1 MPDLRLW
8 SALAW
13 RNVWRNRRRS
23 VLTLSIVAV
32 ACSAIL
38 LAFGFI
44 LASFEGL
51 KYSIIYGGAGHFQ
64 LAQGAEFADAE
75 NKPLEFG
82 LTHERLQALQQQLS
96 SHASTRRILPRLNF
110 QGLISNGE
118 VTRTFS
124 AEGLDP
130 EPEWQAFGKNVDMVA
145 GDYLDGDNPLSIVL
159 GRHLAD
165 RLHAKPGDTLT
176 LVSSAVNGQMN
187 AVDVTVKG
195 IVSTGIA
202 ARDVYYMAMPLA
214 GAQQL
219 LRTEKVSRVVVLLKD
234 DPDASTLANL
244 ERTLPLGVQLRTW
257 QQLNPVYDQLVR
269 LYRGQF
275 WVLGGILLAVAFL
288 AILNTIIMN
297 VMERTR
303 EIGSL
308 RALGIDANR
317 IRVLFLLESL
327 FICSGACL
335 LGSALAFGLCALTG
349 QVRIMMPAPPGNTS
363 GYPLQLLWDTPMSL
377 YCSLTLIVLGMLAA
391 WLASRHVSRLN
402 IVDAINTH

>member
-1 MPDLRLW
+1 MLDLKLW

-23 VLTLSIVAV
+23 LLTLSIVAV

-44 LASFEGL
+44 LASFDGL
-51 KYSIIYGGAGHFQ
+51 KFSIIYGGSGHFQ
-64 LAQGAEFADAE
+64 LAQGAEFEGAE

-82 LTHERLQALQQQLS
+82 ITRPQLQTLQQQL
-96 SHASTRRILPRLNF
+96 AAQGSTRRVLPRLNF

-124 AEGLDP
+124 AEGLEP
-130 EPEWQAFGKNVDMVA
+130 EPEWQAFGKNVDLIA
-145 GDYLDGDNPLSIVL
+145 GDYLDGDKPQTIVL
-159 GRHLAD
+159 GRQLAE

-176 LVSSAVNGQMN
+176 LVTSAVNGQMN
-187 AVDVTVKG
+187 AVDVTLTG
-195 IVSTGIA
+195 IISTGIA
-202 ARDVYYMAMPLA
+202 ARDAYYMAMPLS
-214 GAQQL
+214 GSQEL
-219 LRTEKVSRVVVLLKD
+219 LRTDKVSRVAVLLKD
-234 DPDASTLANL
+234 DLDPASLGKL
-244 ERTLPLGVQLRTW
+244 EKSLPPGVQVRTW

-308 RALGIDANR
+308 RAVGIDATR
-317 IRVLFLLESL
+317 IRILFLLESL
-327 FICSGACL
+327 FICSGGCL
-335 LGSALAFGLCALTG
+335 TGAALAYALCHLTRH
-349 QVRIMMPAPPGNTS
+349 VLIMMPAPPGNTS
-363 GYPLQLLWDTPMSL
+363 GYPLQLLWDTPMSV
-377 YCSLTLIVLGMLAA
+377 YCSLTLIALGMLAA
-391 WLASRHVSRLN
+391 WLASRHISRLN